1 MTERCSGIL
10 MHITSLPGDYGI
22 GTLGKGAYE
31 FVDFLE
37 NAGQRVWQVLPLGPT
52 GFGNSPYQS
61 FSSFAG
67 NPYLIDLEILLEDGL
82 LNEMDLKTIDFGSD
96 PENVDYQK
104 IYYNKLGLLKRIY
117 GRSNIMKNDG
127 MREFRKKNRDW
138 VEDYA
143 LFMALKMKF
152 QMKPWQEWGQEVKQR
167 KEKTLQYY
175 QSLLEEEINYWVFL
189 QYLFSNQWKKLKTY
203 ANGKGI
209 QIIGDIPFYV
219 AEDSVDAWANSEIIL
234 LDKEKKPIAVAGCP
248 PDFFSENGQLWGNPI
263 YRWNVLEDR
272 NYDWWIER
280 IRGSLT
286 LYDIIRIDHFRGF
299 ESYWE
304 IPYGS
309 PTAATGRWV
318 KGPGMKLFQTVTK
331 ELGAVQIIAE
341 DLGFLTKEV
350 IDFRRESKY
359 PGMKVLQ
366 FAFDANI
373 ESDYLP
379 HYHEKNCVV
388 YTGTHDNDTIQG
400 WLNTA
405 KTEDLNYAKEYL
417 RLIEEEGYHWGFIRA
432 AWSSVAKLAI
442 APMQDFLGLD
452 SMHRMNRPSTLDGNW
467 QWRMKK
473 EALTGALAERI
484 QHMTKLYGR

>member
-1 MTERCSGIL
+1 MAERCSGIL

-31 FVDFLE
+31 FVDFLVS
-37 NAGQRVWQVLPLGPT
+37 AGQRVWQVLPLGPT

-67 NPYLIDLEILLEDGL
+67 NPYLIDFEILLENGL

-96 PENVDYQK
+96 PENVDYEK

-117 GRSNIMKNDG
+117 NRSNNMKNDG
-127 MREFRKKNRDW
+127 MKEFRYQNKDW

-143 LFMALKMKF
+143 LFMALKAHF
-152 QMKPWQEWGQEVKQR
+152 QMKPWQVWDQEIKQR
-167 KEKTLQYY
+167 EGKTLKYY
-175 QSLLEEEINYWVFL
+175 QNLLAEEIEYWVFL
-189 QYLFSNQWKKLKTY
+189 QYLFFEQWEKLKSY

-219 AEDSVDAWANSEIIL
+219 AEDSVDAWANSEIVL
-234 LDKEKKPIAVAGCP
+234 LDEEKKPIAIAGCP

-263 YRWNVLEDR
+263 YRWDVLEDR
-272 NYDWWIER
+272 NYDWWIDR
-280 IRGSLT
+280 IRGSLK

-331 ELGAVQIIAE
+331 ELGVVQIIAE

-379 HYHEKNCVV
+379 HHHEKNCVV

-473 EALTGALAERI
+473 EALTGALVKRI